1 MSGHTG
7 GPQARPH
14 AAAGHG
20 DAHEGSHVVG
30 VGLYV
35 LVFLALLVLTG
46 ITVWSAR
53 HDFGALNTPVAM
65 GIAVLKAT
73 LVILFFMHVKY
84 SSRLVQLSV
93 IAAFLWL
100 VLLISGALADYV
112 SRGRVNNA
120 PETRGP
126 TGAALE
132 DR

>member
-20 DAHEGSHVVG
+20 DAHEGSHLVG

-84 SSRLVQLSV
+84 GSRLVQLV
-93 IAAFLWL
+93 VACAFVWL
-100 VLLISGALADYV
+100 AIMILGVLHDYYSPHVTPTQAPVPAL
-112 SRGRVNNA
+112 SR
-120 PETRGP
+120 E
-126 TGAALE
+126 
-132 DR
+132 